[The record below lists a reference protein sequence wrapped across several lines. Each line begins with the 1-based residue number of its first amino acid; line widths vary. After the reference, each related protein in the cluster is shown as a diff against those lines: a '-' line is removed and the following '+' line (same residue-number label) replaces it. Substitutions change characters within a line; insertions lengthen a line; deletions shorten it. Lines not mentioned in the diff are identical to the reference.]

1 MYAITPN
8 GVGNEVG
15 ARSVRDD
22 WPLAEGETFTADW
35 QPGMVLSED
44 GQSLRWPT
52 DKEQAA
58 SDAADWLARIAT
70 ERERRLNTSISV
82 PLSDGDY
89 TIPVSDR
96 SAALAP
102 AAARNARADGKTR
115 PFPTDRG
122 VVERGADDLDRIE
135 GALDAYLT
143 GVWRRVAELEK
154 MVAEGSITEGEIE
167 TGWP

>member
-1 MYAITPN
+1 MRYYDLDIN
-8 GVGNEVG
+8 GWPRASF
-15 ARSVRDD
+15 AR
-22 WPLAEGETFTADW
+22 T
-35 QPGMVLSED
+35 QPGKNLQHLPDQPTEHHRWDGEQWIED
-44 GQSLRWPT
+44 ILPSVWY
-52 DKEQAA
+52 E
-58 SDAADWLARIAT
+58 RIAFA
-70 ERERRLNTSISV
+70 RERRLNMSISV
-82 PLSDGDY
+82 PLSDGDF

-143 GVWRRVAELEK
+143 GVWRRVAELEQ
-154 MVAEGSITEGEIE
+154 MVADGTITESDLDE
-167 TGWP
+167 GWG